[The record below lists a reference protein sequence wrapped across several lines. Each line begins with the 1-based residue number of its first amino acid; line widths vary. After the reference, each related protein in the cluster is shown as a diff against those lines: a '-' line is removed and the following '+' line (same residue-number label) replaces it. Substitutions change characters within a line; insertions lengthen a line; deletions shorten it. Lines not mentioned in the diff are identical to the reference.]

1 MVSTR
6 CNVKSAFRTW
16 VRFPPSPPLITGAIK
31 MEDLEP
37 RQVMILHLCKII
49 EDNASDAEILSM
61 IQAFEE
67 EDQEPTLIAETSS
80 AIH

>member
-1 MVSTR
+1 
-6 CNVKSAFRTW
+6 
-16 VRFPPSPPLITGAIK
+16 

-37 RQVMILHLCKII
+37 RQVMLMHLYKII
-49 EDNASDAEILSM
+49 EENASDAEILSM

-67 EDQEPTLIAETSS
+67 GGQEPTLIAETSI

>member
-1 MVSTR
+1 
-6 CNVKSAFRTW
+6 
-16 VRFPPSPPLITGAIK
+16 

-67 EDQEPTLIAETSS
+67 DDQEPTLIAETSS